1 MSRYYNDYYGLDS
14 SSLEFEHFGIKGQ
27 KHGERRYQNEDG
39 SLTPLG
45 RIHYGVGAA
54 REAAT
59 ILFKGNHKNI
69 EKQQVSE
76 EEKRKQ
82 KEAAK
87 VEAER
92 KAEEEKSKAETAKV
106 EAERKA
112 EEEKARAE
120 AEVKAK
126 ADADKKRAINSGV
139 ASEVMKYAG
148 QMDNNELQ
156 YAVNR
161 VNTMQQLNAY
171 NAKEIEAAQ
180 NKTFDTLAK
189 VGSTALKI
197 GDGLAKASTTYATLS
212 KNLPIMAKDFDKLKN
227 AKAYKEQAEAAA
239 KAEAKKKKAINSA
252 LASEVMKYAGQM
264 DNTEL
269 QAAINRID
277 LMKKLN
283 GYK

>member
-14 SSLEFEHFGIKGQ
+14 SSLELDHFGVLGQ
-27 KHGERRYQNEDG
+27 KKGVRKYQYEDG
-39 SLTPLG
+39 SLTPEG
-45 RIHYGVGAA
+45 RIHYGIGAA

-59 ILFKGNHKNI
+59 ILFKGNRKNI
-69 EKQQVSE
+69 EKQQVS
-76 EEKRKQ
+76 
-82 KEAAK
+82 
-87 VEAER
+87 
-92 KAEEEKSKAETAKV
+92 EEEKSKAETAKV

-227 AKAYKEQAEAAA
+227 AKAYKEQAEAVA
-239 KAEAKKKKAINSA
+239 KAEAEKKKAINSA

>member
-14 SSLEFEHFGIKGQ
+14 SSLELEHFGVLGQRKGV
-27 KHGERRYQNEDG
+27 RRYQYEDG
-39 SLTPLG
+39 SLTPEG
-45 RIHYGVGAA
+45 RVHYHVGPA
-54 REAAT
+54 RKT
-59 ILFKGNHKNI
+59 IDAISSVFKKTA
-69 EKQQVSE
+69 EKRRASE
-76 EEKRKQ
+76 EEKQ
-82 KEAAK
+82 KTLADQKAKEEAAK
-87 VEAER
+87 VEAEK
-92 KAEEEKSKAETAKV
+92 KAAEDKARV
-106 EAERKA
+106 EAEAKKKA
-112 EEEKARAE
+112 
-120 AEVKAK
+120 V
-126 ADADKKRAINSGV
+126 NSGV

-161 VNTMQQLNAY
+161 INLTQQLNAY

-197 GDGLAKASTTYATLS
+197 GDGLAKASTTYVTLS

-239 KAEAKKKKAINSA
+239 KASAKKKKAINSA

-269 QAAINRID
+269 QAAVNRID
-277 LMKKLN
+277 LMQKLN

>member
-59 ILFKGNHKNI
+59 ILFKGNRKNI

-92 KAEEEKSKAETAKV
+92 KAEEEKAH
-106 EAERKA
+106 
-112 EEEKARAE
+112 AE

-126 ADADKKRAINSGV
+126 ADADKKKAINSGV

-148 QMDNNELQ
+148 LMDNNELQ

-239 KAEAKKKKAINSA
+239 KASAEKKKAINSA

-277 LMKKLN
+277 LMQKLN